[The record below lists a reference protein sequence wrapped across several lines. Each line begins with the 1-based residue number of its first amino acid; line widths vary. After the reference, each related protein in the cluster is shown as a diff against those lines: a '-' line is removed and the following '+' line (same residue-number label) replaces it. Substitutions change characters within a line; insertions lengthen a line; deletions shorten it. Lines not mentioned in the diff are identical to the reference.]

1 MPKIRASL
9 PKEVDG
15 NGLYRLASRAAE
27 DPTRLH
33 FAVVVCDCCKIEEDT
48 DTGARNATVRIRRI
62 EEVAPGSMIRAE
74 ALLLEAIEHRSGQQ
88 MFSFEPEA
96 EWRSIF
102 PEGTVIDEETGVI
115 VLPPSTRDDP
125 APAAAEPAAES
136 EAPAGAEGEGGG
148 EGGSV
153 SREIGRALIEEIAR
167 RGVELDEEGPGLAW
181 DEELPEAARL
191 VISAQLGSTSMLQR
205 KLRVGYAR
213 AGRLMDL
220 LEARRIVGPKRGGR
234 TPRMVLVAADLAD
247 DVAAILRD
255 TMERA
260 AAGVDRDGV
269 LPDEDDQDAPDTPD
283 AAGADRDASA
293 GPDFVDQP
301 IWDDVDGDLGGDGPD
316 GGEDVEGGDA
326 A

>member
-62 EEVAPGSMIRAE
+62 EEVAPGSMVRAE

-125 APAAAEPAAES
+125 APAAAEPAAEAES
-136 EAPAGAEGEGGG
+136 EAPAGAEGEG
-148 EGGSV
+148 ESV

-234 TPRMVLVAADLAD
+234 TPRTVLVAADLAD
-247 DVAAILRD
+247 DVAAMLRD
-255 TMERA
+255 AMERA
-260 AAGVDRDGV
+260 AAGVDGDGV
-269 LPDEDDQDAPDTPD
+269 LSDEDDQDAPDTAGGDPAGEQGSDFADQTLWDDLGEDPPD
-283 AAGADRDASA
+283 EAGAGGS
-293 GPDFVDQP
+293 PN
-301 IWDDVDGDLGGDGPD
+301 DD
-316 GGEDVEGGDA
+316 GDA

>member
-1 MPKIRASL
+1 
-9 PKEVDG
+9 
-15 NGLYRLASRAAE
+15 
-27 DPTRLH
+27 
-33 FAVVVCDCCKIEEDT
+33 
-48 DTGARNATVRIRRI
+48 
-62 EEVAPGSMIRAE
+62 
-74 ALLLEAIEHRSGQQ
+74 

-125 APAAAEPAAES
+125 APAAAEPAAEPAAES
-136 EAPAGAEGEGGG
+136 EAPASAEGEGGG

-167 RGVELDEEGPGLAW
+167 RGVDLDEEGPGLAW

-234 TPRMVLVAADLAD
+234 TPRTVLVAADLAD
-247 DVAAILRD
+247 DVAAMLRD

-260 AAGVDRDGV
+260 SAGVDGDGV
-269 LPDEDDQDAPDTPD
+269 LPDEDNPDTDAPD

-301 IWDDVDGDLGGDGPD
+301 IWDDL
-316 GGEDVEGGDA
+316 GEDPPDEAGADADPDEGGDA

>member
-74 ALLLEAIEHRSGQQ
+74 ALLLEAIEHRSDQQ

-125 APAAAEPAAES
+125 APAAAEPAAEPAAES
-136 EAPAGAEGEGGG
+136 EAPASAEGEGGG

-167 RGVELDEEGPGLAW
+167 RGVDLDEEGPGLAW

-234 TPRMVLVAADLAD
+234 TPRTVLVAADLAD
-247 DVAAILRD
+247 DVAAMLRD

-260 AAGVDRDGV
+260 AAGVDGDGV
-269 LPDEDDQDAPDTPD
+269 LPDEDAPD
-283 AAGADRDASA
+283 AADGDPAGEQ
-293 GPDFVDQP
+293 GPDFADQTL
-301 IWDDVDGDLGGDGPD
+301 WDDL
-316 GGEDVEGGDA
+316 GEDPPDEAGADADPDEGGDA

>member
-1 MPKIRASL
+1 MMPKIRASL

-27 DPTRLH
+27 DPGKLH
-33 FAVVVCDCCKIEEDT
+33 FAVVVCDCWKIEEDT
-48 DTGARNATVRIRRI
+48 DTGARNVTVRIRRI

-96 EWRSIF
+96 QWRSIF

-115 VLPPSTRDDP
+115 IPPPSTRDDP
-125 APAAAEPAAES
+125 EPAPAQPA
-136 EAPAGAEGEGGG
+136 PDREGVAGGG
-148 EGGSV
+148 ESV
-153 SREIGRALIEEIAR
+153 SSAIGRALLEEIAR
-167 RGVELDEEGPGLAW
+167 RGVDLDEEDPGLAW
-181 DEELPEAARL
+181 DEDLPEAARL

-220 LEARRIVGPKRGGR
+220 LEARRIVGPKRGGT

-247 DVAAILRD
+247 DVAAMLRD

-260 AAGVDRDGV
+260 EASVDADGV
-269 LPDEDDQDAPDTPD
+269 LPDVDDPTGAGDGDPADDTQ
-283 AAGADRDASA
+283 
-293 GPDFVDQP
+293 GPDFVDLEMDLWANTDP
-301 IWDDVDGDLGGDGPD
+301 DSVSENGDGDAEDLDGGDD
-316 GGEDVEGGDA
+316 AEGGDVA
-326 A
+326 